1 MTDPAG
7 PNVSRAAI
15 EAALGHFGRDRFVKE
30 IPRVAY
36 FPDSFL
42 EVNGVAM
49 TSKRLIGYA
58 RNNGYPILCIHAG
71 KKTENYE
78 EDSVRYLSLKRSP
91 VAFKMDEDLAYDPLF
106 QRHTGRVIRELNDF
120 APDIIH
126 ITGLNDV
133 SIVGAYLAWKM
144 QIPLLGSWHTNLH
157 EFAARRLMKIF
168 GFLPKATV
176 SKMTDFAERKIMDG
190 ALLYYKMPKVVLS
203 PNQELVDTLAKGT
216 GRASYLMTRGVD
228 TEKFSPEKR
237 TAADGKFRLGSVGRL
252 RAEKNVR
259 MFVEL
264 ERRLLD
270 AGETNFEFLIV
281 GEGNERE
288 YLEKNLRNA
297 VFTGFLEGE
306 RLAEAYANMDV
317 FLFPSETDAFGNVA
331 QEAHASA
338 VPAIVT
344 DKGGPKFIVDHG
356 ETGFVAKDIDEFTRY
371 TIELMENPEK
381 LHQMKRLARESAL
394 SRSWNSVFDSVYD
407 AYREAISLSRSNLAQ
422 KRESIA

>member
-1 MTDPAG
+1 
-7 PNVSRAAI
+7 
-15 EAALGHFGRDRFVKE
+15 VKE
-30 IPRVAY
+30 VPRVAY

-49 TSKRLIGYA
+49 TSKRFVGYA
-58 RNNGYPILCIHAG
+58 GKNGYPFLCIHAG
-71 KKTENYE
+71 KKTESYE
-78 EDSVRYLSLKRSP
+78 EGSVKYLSLKRSP
-91 VAFKMDEDLAYDPLF
+91 VAFKLDEDLAYDPVF
-106 QRHTGRVIRELNDF
+106 QRHTGRVIRELTEF
-120 APDIIH
+120 SPDILH

-144 QIPLLGSWHTNLH
+144 HIPLLGSWHTNLH

-168 GFLPKATV
+168 GFLPDTTV
-176 SKMTDFAERKIMDG
+176 RKMTGFAERKIMDG
-190 ALLYYKMPKVVLS
+190 AVLYYKMPKVVLA
-203 PNQELVDTLAKGT
+203 PNQELVDLLANGT
-216 GRASYLMTRGVD
+216 GRAAFLMTRGVD
-228 TEKFSPEKR
+228 TDKFAPEKR
-237 TAADGKFRLGSVGRL
+237 TAGDGKFRLGSVGRL

-259 MFVEL
+259 LLVDL
-264 ERRLLD
+264 EQRLLE
-270 AGETNFEFLIV
+270 AGKSNFEFLVV

-306 RLAEAYANMDV
+306 ALAEAYANMDV

-344 DKGGPKFIVDHG
+344 DKGGPKFIVRHG
-356 ETGFVAKDIDEFTRY
+356 ETGFVAKDLDDFTRY

-381 LHQMKRLARESAL
+381 LHLMKRLSRESAL
-394 SRSWNSVFDSVYD
+394 SRSWDSVFDSVYD
-407 AYREAISLSRSNLAQ
+407 AYREAISITQANLAQ
-422 KRESIA
+422 KQESIA